1 VNTNSTISNAIEIES
16 GRLFWISDRDPP
28 KCKNTQAFYFCI
40 DEALVYAPFF
50 EDFGP
55 LNLAMTHKFSM
66 EVDKI
71 MNNPDYTNY
80 KIYHYTST
88 DFRKR
93 ANAAFLM
100 GAYLLIFK
108 GKTADEAWSYFEKV
122 EPAFVPFRDALA
134 GECTYECTILDCLR
148 GLEYGMKLGWYVP
161 KSFKTQEYEYYE
173 KLENGDMNWII
184 PGKMLAFSSPSN
196 NTHDGDGYRT
206 FTPEDYVT
214 PFKKWKVGVV
224 VRLNNKTAYDRE
236 KFVKGGIKH
245 LDLYF
250 VDGGT
255 PSEEIVETFL
265 DASEKEKGA
274 VAVHCKA
281 GLGRTGTL
289 IASYAIKHHK
299 FPAAAFTGWIRICRP
314 GSVLGPQ
321 QQYLLVQEEKLLR
334 KGEDYRNKN
343 GMNDDACLN
352 LLEGLRI
359 SDKKSKMNSTDI
371 DRAQNGDKGQA
382 ERLLQNKKK

>member
-1 VNTNSTISNAIEIES
+1 
-16 GRLFWISDRDPP
+16 LFWISDNNPP

-71 MNNPDYTNY
+71 MNNPDYTSF

-100 GAYLLIFK
+100 GAYLLISR
-108 GKTADEAWSYFEKV
+108 GKTAEEAWSFFDKV
-122 EPAFVPFRDALA
+122 EPAFTPFRDALA
-134 GECTYECTILDCLR
+134 GECTYECTVLDCLR
-148 GLEYGMKLGWYVP
+148 GLECGMKLGWYVP

-196 NTHDGDGYRT
+196 TTHDGDGYRT
-206 FTPEDYVT
+206 FTPEDYV
-214 PFKKWKVGVV
+214 PVFKKNKVGSV

-236 KFVKGGIKH
+236 KFTKGGIKH

-265 DASEKEKGA
+265 ENAEKDKMA

-289 IASYAIKHHK
+289 IAAYAIKHHK
-299 FPAAAFTGWIRICRP
+299 FPAAAFIGWIRICRP

-321 QQYLLVQEEKLLR
+321 QQFLLQQEEKYLR
-334 KGEDYRNKN
+334 KGEEYRTKHTEET
-343 GMNDDACLN
+343 CWN
-352 LLEGLRI
+352 LLEGLKI
-359 SDKKSKMNSTDI
+359 SDKKAKMNATDL

-382 ERLLQNKKK
+382 ERLLKNKKGHN